1 MLKPFEVRFWYSR
14 EFFLVFLICL
24 YAGLQLSF
32 ILTILPSC
40 VGATKYLKDSTRLVG
55 LIGCLV
61 GIGEIAGSG
70 ISAFVSRFKSL
81 ERGPIVAAGLISEYI
96 AYIAVFSMLPAKS
109 TMKNTNEKGTDP
121 FFSTLKITAQPVIIY
136 GRLRWLLD
144 PCQGFIPPNEMVLAT
159 SALIFGISNAILN
172 AQFFRRV
179 LNSKN

>member
-1 MLKPFEVRFWYSR
+1 MLLTPEMLKPFEVRFWYSR

-61 GIGEIAGSG
+61 GIGEIVGSG
-70 ISAFVSRFKSL
+70 ISAFVSRFKSF
-81 ERGPIVAAGLISEYI
+81 ERGPIVAVGLISEYI

-121 FFSTLKITAQPVIIY
+121 FFYTENNGSTRNKIWQTELLPGSMSRIY
-136 GRLRWLLD
+136 S
-144 PCQGFIPPNEMVLAT
+144 T
-159 SALIFGISNAILN
+159 
-172 AQFFRRV
+172 
-179 LNSKN
+179 K